1 MRDII
6 KMKIAIFT
14 FLIVVSLF
22 VSSSAFSQGREFE
35 RGRVGSISA
44 GQTRYMG
51 GGERSDYRI
60 MPGDLLSVTVW
71 KEPELTRDIRVRPDG
86 QFSYPL
92 IGQVKAEGRTVQ
104 ELQQDMK
111 ERLIVY
117 MKFPELTVE
126 VRETAGSTVIV
137 LGEVIYP
144 GIYSY
149 KGQGDILTAIG
160 LAGDF
165 TERAKRESILVVSD
179 NFSDKPKVR
188 RINVFSS
195 FYHGAKGDNFLLK
208 PGDVVY
214 VPKTFIAD
222 WNKTIADIQPTI
234 YTLIGQDFNGVF
246 MDTRTSAKTLYYNRD
261 RPAARPTY

>member
-1 MRDII
+1 MRNTT
-6 KMKIAIFT
+6 KTKIAIFA
-14 FLIVVSLF
+14 FLAAVSLF
-22 VSSSAFSQGREFE
+22 VSSSAFPQGREFA
-35 RGRVGSISA
+35 RGRVGSIAA
-44 GQTRYMG
+44 GQTKYMG

-60 MPGDLLSVTVW
+60 MPGDLLSVSVW
-71 KEPELTRDIRVRPDG
+71 REMELTRDVRVRPDG

-92 IGQVKAEGRTVQ
+92 IGQVKAEGRTVE

-126 VRETAGSTVIV
+126 VKETAGSTVIV

-149 KGQGDILTAIG
+149 KGQGDVLTAIG

-188 RINVFSS
+188 RVNVFGS
-195 FYHGAKGDNFLLK
+195 FYHGAKGDNFMLK
-208 PGDVVY
+208 PGDVIY

-234 YTLIGQDFNGVF
+234 QTLFNTNF
-246 MDTRTSAKTLYYNRD
+246 MQTRTNARTLYYNRD
-261 RPAARPTY
+261 APVKQQQVQD